1 MSEETAP
8 PEEAGKPIVKWIIWG
23 LVAIG
28 LFVGFKFL
36 PIDEW
41 WKAATGWI
49 ESLGYWGPIAFIA
62 IYAIATVL
70 FIPGSAL
77 TLAAGLLFGVGWGSL
92 WVIIAANLGANLAFI
107 IGRYLAR
114 DAVSKKID
122 GNEKFKAIDDAVGDD
137 GWKIVGLTRLSPV
150 FPFTLLNYA
159 FGLTKVSWF
168 HYMIASLIGMIPG
181 TVMYVYLGSLGKL
194 AAESG
199 QTSTLKIV
207 LYIVGGLATVLVTV
221 LVTKSA
227 KKALNKKTD
236 LESVE

>member
-1 MSEETAP
+1 MSEETG
-8 PEEAGKPIVKWIIWG
+8 PEKPKGKPVVKWIIWG
-23 LVAIG
+23 LLAIG

-41 WKAATGWI
+41 WKVVSDWI
-49 ESLGYWGPIAFIA
+49 ESLGIWGPIAFIA
-62 IYAIATVL
+62 IYAIATVFL
-70 FIPGSAL
+70 IPGSAL
-77 TLAAGLLFGVGWGSL
+77 TLGAGLLFGVVWGSV
-92 WVIIAANLGANLAFI
+92 WVIIAANLGANLAFL
-107 IGRYLAR
+107 IGRYFAR
-114 DAVSKKID
+114 DAVSKKIE
-122 GNEKFKAIDDAVGDD
+122 GNEKFKAIDEAVGDD

-181 TVMYVYLGSLGKL
+181 TVMYVYFGSLGKL

-199 QTSTLKIV
+199 ESSTAKII

-221 LVTKSA
+221 LVTRSA

-236 LESVE
+236 LSEE